1 MRFITSLQQP
11 TLKQNSFFGH
21 RRFAMITKPA
31 IQLLIVGVK
40 LFPSSEHAPAGPCDC
55 NLLQINIFITTF

>member
-1 MRFITSLQQP
+1 MRFITPLRQP

-21 RRFAMITKPA
+21 LRFAMITKPG

-40 LFPSSEHAPAGPCDC
+40 IVS
-55 NLLQINIFITTF
+55 

>member
-40 LFPSSEHAPAGPCDC
+40 TVS
-55 NLLQINIFITTF
+55 

>member
-21 RRFAMITKPA
+21 RRSAMIRKPA

-40 LFPSSEHAPAGPCDC
+40 IVS
-55 NLLQINIFITTF
+55 

>member
-1 MRFITSLQQP
+1 MRFITSLRQP

-21 RRFAMITKPA
+21 LAMITKPA

-40 LFPSSEHAPAGPCDC
+40 IVS
-55 NLLQINIFITTF
+55 